1 MTIDE
6 KLELDALRLRVKEL
20 EQQAL
25 RHDEECERA
34 GIAAMIRMLQ
44 LARNHKEP
52 QQYRSLVVGMA
63 YYIYWHARQAAER
76 YNTPDLNISMF
87 DLQDGLVTG
96 IQQTPE
102 SSTGPCRKNQE
113 KP

>member
-25 RHDEECERA
+25 RHSEERERA
-34 GIAAMIRMLQ
+34 SIEAMICMLR
-44 LARNHKEP
+44 LARNHREP

-63 YYIYWHARQAAER
+63 YYISWHARQAAKT
-76 YNTPDLNISMF
+76 YNAPDLNISMF
-87 DLQDGLVTG
+87 DLQDGLVTD

-102 SSTGPCRKNQE
+102 SGTGPCRKNQE
-113 KP
+113 QP